1 MSLNYFLYTFLCP
14 QVVLDEVEVD
24 KEQIP
29 KWHADLSFGDINYL
43 NDMKTRRLYNT
54 DDMIFGYSSLFMSD
68 GYSMRF
74 IYLYLF
80 WFLYHYGNNLDK
92 YF

>member
-14 QVVLDEVEVD
+14 QVVLDEAEVD
-24 KEQIP
+24 GKKIP

-54 DDMIFGYSSLFMSD
+54 DDMIFIIFGYSSLFMSD

-74 IYLYLF
+74 IYLFILIF
-80 WFLYHYGNNLDK
+80 ISLR
-92 YF
+92 